1 MKSMTGFGRGEISV
15 DGVRFRVEISSV
27 NRKQIDVVVNLSR
40 DLVELDIPL
49 RKTIAETVS
58 RGRVVVS
65 VTVEQLRATAQNL
78 RVDDA
83 LADQYHAAAV
93 RLVKK
98 HKLAAGVTA
107 ADILRSPGVVSLSD
121 HPVEAA
127 SAWPHIQEALNR
139 SITAFNKSRAREGN
153 HLKKDMMARL
163 RTLRGLLKSIA
174 KEAATVAAYHRANL
188 HRRLEES
195 GLPLPLDDE
204 RLLKEIG
211 FFAERCDIS
220 EEITRLECHFE
231 QFQNYLNSTE
241 PQGRAM
247 DFLSQELNREFNT
260 IGSKANKAGIA
271 QLVVT
276 GKSEVEKIREQV
288 QNVE

>member
-15 DGVRFRVEISSV
+15 NGVRFRVEISSV

-40 DLVELDIPL
+40 DLAELDIPV
-49 RKTIAETVS
+49 RKAVAEKVS
-58 RGRVVVS
+58 RGRVVVN
-65 VTVEQLRATAQNL
+65 VTVELLRATGQSL
-78 RVDDA
+78 RIDEA
-83 LADQYHAAAV
+83 LAEQYHAAAE

-98 HKLAAGVTA
+98 CKLATGVTA
-107 ADILRSPGVVSLSD
+107 ADILRSPGVVSLVD
-121 HPVEAA
+121 HTVEAA
-127 SAWPHIQEALNR
+127 SSWPSIQEALTKA
-139 SITAFNKSRAREGN
+139 IAAFDKSRTSEGA

-163 RTLRGLLKSIA
+163 RTLKGLLKQIG
-174 KEAATVAAYHRANL
+174 KEGATVAAYHRTNL
-188 HRRLEES
+188 QRRLEES

-220 EEITRLECHFE
+220 EEITRLECHFV
-231 QFQNYLNSTE
+231 QFQHYLDSPE

>member
-15 DGVRFRVEISSV
+15 DGARYRVEMSSV
-27 NRKQIDVVVNLSR
+27 NRKQVDVVVNLSR

-49 RKTIAETVS
+49 RKTVAKTVS

-65 VTVEQLRATAQNL
+65 VTVEQLRATAQKL
-78 RVDDA
+78 RVDDE
-83 LADQYHAAAV
+83 LADQYHAAAAK
-93 RLVKK
+93 LMKK
-98 HKLAAGVTA
+98 HKLHAGVTA
-107 ADILRSPGVVSLSD
+107 ADVLRAPGVVSLSD
-121 HPVEAA
+121 HCVEASA
-127 SAWPHIQEALNR
+127 AWPHIQEAMAKAL
-139 SITAFNKSRAREGN
+139 TTFDKSRTREGN
-153 HLKKDMMARL
+153 HLKKDLQSRL
-163 RTLRGLLKSIA
+163 RTLKGALDAIKKDAS
-174 KEAATVAAYHRANL
+174 KVVAHYRTNL
-188 HRRLEES
+188 HKRLQDS

-211 FFAERCDIS
+211 VFAERCDIS
-220 EEITRLECHFE
+220 EEITRLESHFK
-231 QFQNYLNSTE
+231 QFRSYLNSSE

-260 IGSKANKAGIA
+260 IGSKANKAEIA